1 MKGWQDSSEVS
12 QHLRSEPQL
21 EQNVSGPV
29 LLAEAVVVEAEL
41 AVGTDF
47 D

>member
-1 MKGWQDSSEVS
+1 MGWQDSSEVS
-12 QHLRSEPQL
+12 QLLRSEPQL

-29 LLAEAVVVEAEL
+29 LLSVAVVEAVL